1 MYMFH
6 IFIVQG
12 ADRCWSRALSADA
25 IVENGQFTPGI
36 AVVGYKDTCSISIKK
51 SIAADAAVACFRNPG
66 TWIDRAFGQSRLARM
81 IP

>member
-51 SIAADAAVACFRNPG
+51 LASATLEHGLIALL
-66 TWIDRAFGQSRLARM
+66 DRAVSHG
-81 IP
+81 